1 MPVGAIL
8 GGVGAVGS
16 IVGGIMGSNAANKA
30 AGQEE
35 QGYANATNVEQ
46 GQNALAVT
54 QQNNATAGITQ
65 ALTPYN
71 TTGQQS
77 TNSLAGLL
85 APGGSLTQGYGSFTA
100 PTAAQAQATPGYQF
114 QLQQGMNAL
123 QNSAAARGG
132 LLSTGNEKN
141 IENYAQG
148 VASEN
153 YGNTYNQALQAY
165 QSNAS
170 TFYNNQN
177 NLYNRLSGT
186 ASQGIQAAGTMGGLQ
201 QQGANALNA
210 LYFNGGQE
218 VGQNDIGSG
227 FAAAQ
232 GTLGSNNALTSG
244 INGAINSV
252 GSTIAQLGGA
262 QNAGGGG
269 QNYGEFGY
277 NPPTQYSSLPGTG
290 VNGSGFDSNGNPLS
304 Y

>member
-1 MPVGAIL
+1 
-8 GGVGAVGS
+8 
-16 IVGGIMGSNAANKA
+16 MGSNAASKA
-30 AGQEE
+30 AQQEQ
-35 QGYANATNVEQ
+35 QGYTNASTYEK

-54 QQNNATAGITQ
+54 QQQGTTAGITG

-77 TNSLAGLL
+77 TNQLAGLL
-85 APGGSLTQGYGSFTA
+85 APGGSLTQGYGSFSA

-186 ASQGIQAAGTMGGLQ
+186 AGQGIQAAGTMGGLQ

-218 VGQNDIGSG
+218 IGQNDIGSAN
-227 FAAAQ
+227 AAAQ
-232 GTLGSNNALTSG
+232 GTLGANNAMVGG
-244 INGAINSV
+244 INGAVNSV
-252 GSTIAQLGGA
+252 GQTIAGLSGA
-262 QNAGGGG
+262 ANAGAGSNMGGGG
-269 QNYGEFGY
+269 WGY
-277 NPPTQYSSLPGTG
+277 NAPTSYSQLPGTG
-290 VNGSGFDSNGNPLS
+290 VNGSGFDSNGNPLA